1 MPNESADGRSYIG
14 KRAIVIGAGVSGL
27 AAARA
32 VADHFEEVVV
42 LERDELPSGAT
53 TRPGV
58 PQGTQAHGLLGGAL
72 KGLRELFPGFDQ
84 DLAEAGAVPI
94 NVGFEALQEL
104 PGFDPF
110 PMRKWNWSIYSLTRP
125 LIELIMRQ
133 RIEQQQNISLR
144 GGSQVFEIVG
154 TPDGDRVTG
163 VRCQTAEG
171 PEEIQADLVIDA
183 SKHGSLTLLF
193 LKSTGQPV
201 PAETAIGVDIRYATA
216 RFELRPGALG
226 EFKACV
232 TFPKPPEEVNAGY
245 LLPVENSC
253 YQLLLIGR
261 GGNMPPTEGA
271 AFLEYARK
279 LSTPSIY
286 NAMKGSMQLGEVA
299 RYGFPESKWRH
310 FGLLD
315 RFPRGLLP
323 TGDAICCLN
332 PVYGQGIT
340 VAVMEA
346 NAMRRL
352 LRVSARKADPL
363 AMLGSH
369 FLTEVEA
376 LLEEPWTM
384 SAIPDF
390 VYPKTRGERPKN
402 LDEILRFQNAL
413 VRVATRDAD
422 LAELLMKVRHLLEP
436 MSTLNEPDI
445 VRRVEAEMAA
455 NNESTLECQEGSTR
469 PFERVGQL

>member
-1 MPNESADGRSYIG
+1 MPNESSDVQSYVG

-32 VADHFEEVVV
+32 VADYFEEVMV
-42 LERDELPSGAT
+42 LERDELPPGAT

-58 PQGTQAHGLLGGAL
+58 PQGTQAHGLLGGAV

-84 DLAEAGAVPI
+84 DLVKAGAVRVNP
-94 NVGFEALQEL
+94 GFEVLQEI

-110 PMRKWNWSIYSLTRP
+110 PMLKLNWFIYSLTRP
-125 LIELIMRQ
+125 LVELTMR
-133 RIEQQQNISLR
+133 RCLEQQANISLR
-144 GGSQVFEIVG
+144 GGSRVLEIVG
-154 TPDGDRVTG
+154 TPDGARVTG
-163 VRCQTAEG
+163 VRCQTADG
-171 PEEIQADLVIDA
+171 PDEIPADLVIDA
-183 SKHGSLTLLF
+183 SKHGSLTLSF

-201 PAETAIGVDIRYATA
+201 PDETTIGVDIRYATA
-216 RFELRPGALG
+216 LFELAPGALS
-226 EFKACV
+226 EFNAIV
-232 TFPKPPEEVNAGY
+232 TFPKAPESVNAGY
-245 LLPVENSC
+245 LLPVENNF

-261 GGNMPPTEGA
+261 GDDIPPTDGA
-271 AFLEYARK
+271 AFVEYARK
-279 LSTPSIY
+279 LGTPTIY
-286 NAMKGSMQLGEVA
+286 NAMKSAKQLGEVA

-323 TGDAICCLN
+323 IGDAICCLN

-346 NAMRRL
+346 NTIRRL
-352 LRVSARKADPL
+352 LKVNARKADPL

-376 LLEEPWTM
+376 LLEEPWAM

-390 VYPKTRGERPKN
+390 VYPETRGNRPKD
-402 LDEILRFQNAL
+402 LDDRLQFQNAL
-413 VRVATRDAD
+413 LHLTTRDAD
-422 LAELLMKVRHLLEP
+422 LMELLVEVRHLLKP
-436 MSTLNEPDI
+436 MSELNEPGI
-445 VRRVEAEMAA
+445 VRRVEAEMNA
-455 NNESTLECQEGSTR
+455 EQ
-469 PFERVGQL
+469 

>member
-1 MPNESADGRSYIG
+1 MLNESSDIRSYIG

-32 VADHFEEVVV
+32 IPDYFEEVVV
-42 LERDELPSGAT
+42 LESDELAPGVT

-58 PQGTQAHGLLGGAL
+58 PQGTQAHGLLGGAV
-72 KGLRELFPGFDQ
+72 KGLRELFPGFDR
-84 DLAEAGAVPI
+84 DLIEAGAVVVNP
-94 NVGFEALQEL
+94 GFELLVEF

-110 PMRKWNWSIYSLTRP
+110 PRRKWNWYLYSLTRP
-125 LIELIMRQ
+125 LVELTMR
-133 RIEQQQNISLR
+133 RRMEQQPNVSLR
-144 GGSQVFEIVG
+144 GGSRVLEIVG
-154 TPDGDRVTG
+154 TPDGARVTG

-171 PEEIQADLVIDA
+171 PETIPADLVIDA
-183 SKHGSLTLLF
+183 SKHGSLTLSF
-193 LKSTGQPV
+193 LKSTGHPV
-201 PAETAIGVDIRYATA
+201 PEETTIGVDIRYATA
-216 RFELRPGALG
+216 LFELRHGALG
-226 EFKACV
+226 EFKASV
-232 TFPKPPEEVNAGY
+232 TFPKAPESVNAGY
-245 LLPVENSC
+245 LLPVENSR

-261 GGNMPPTEGA
+261 GDDIPPADGP

-279 LSTPSIY
+279 LGTPTIY
-286 NAMKGSMQLGEVA
+286 HAMKGAKQQGEVA

-340 VAVMEA
+340 LAVLEA

-352 LRVSARKADPL
+352 LKVNARKADPL
-363 AMLGSH
+363 AALGSH

-376 LLEEPWTM
+376 LLEDPWAM

-390 VYPKTRGERPKN
+390 IYPETRGRRPKD
-402 LDEILRFQNAL
+402 LDDRLQFQNAL
-413 VRVATRDAD
+413 VHLTTRDAD
-422 LAELLMKVRHLLEP
+422 LMELLTEVRHLLKP
-436 MSTLNEPDI
+436 MSVLNEPDI
-445 VRRVEAEMAA
+445 VRRVEAEMTAK
-455 NNESTLECQEGSTR
+455 Q
-469 PFERVGQL
+469 